1 MKLPNTNYELQTTFW
16 DDFSIA
22 DIFGT
27 AAVQDTYDRTF
38 AEWKSNCI
46 CLTELAMVLNHKI
59 WQWYRRNDN
68 LARLYNNL
76 WSQAAV
82 YAEENLQGSELEY
95 YLMTTD

>member
-27 AAVQDTYDRTF
+27 AAVQDTYDRVF

-46 CLTELAMVLNHKI
+46 CLTELVMVLNHKI
-59 WQWYRRNDN
+59 WQWYRRKDN
-68 LARLYNNL
+68 LARLYNSL

>member
-22 DIFGT
+22 DIFGP
-27 AAVQDTYDRTF
+27 AAVQDTYDQVFT
-38 AEWKSNCI
+38 EWKSNCI
-46 CLTELAMVLNHKI
+46 CLTELVMVLNHKI

-68 LARLYNNL
+68 LARLYNSL

-82 YAEENLQGSELEY
+82 YAEENLLGSELEY